1 MGRTAGQ
8 TLVLALVTLGAMGC
22 VCSLTTRSLHR
33 VVTWFAPINGELGIA
48 PLPSPP
54 LPLADD
60 PDYRLQVLASIGI
73 CTALLV
79 LTPNKHSARWVFMH
93 FTDGS
98 GWGSKF
104 FSFLLGCSPLT
115 RPSAVFSCS

>member
-33 VVTWFAPINGELGIA
+33 VVTWFAPINGEPGIA

-54 LPLADD
+54 LPSLSLMIPITDCKCWHRSG
-60 PDYRLQVLASIGI
+60 Y
-73 CTALLV
+73 AL
-79 LTPNKHSARWVFMH
+79 RCW
-93 FTDGS
+93 
-98 GWGSKF
+98 
-104 FSFLLGCSPLT
+104 C
-115 RPSAVFSCS
+115 